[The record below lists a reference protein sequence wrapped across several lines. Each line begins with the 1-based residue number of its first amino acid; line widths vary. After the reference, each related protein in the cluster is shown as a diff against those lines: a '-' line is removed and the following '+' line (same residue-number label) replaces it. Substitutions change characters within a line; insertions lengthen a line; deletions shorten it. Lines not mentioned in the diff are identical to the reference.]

1 MRRCTVLENVYATHN
16 FFNAHTS
23 VQSSFGI
30 LELGQL
36 PLTHHCNGPCVL
48 QLPVASA
55 FDGQREEAGGS

>member
-36 PLTHHCNGPCVL
+36 PLTHHCNGP
-48 QLPVASA
+48 ASA